1 MNNKPLYHKST
12 QSFYFDNGDGS
23 LEVLD
28 YRGNNRASGAPNT
41 IVWVKNDAQGW
52 EYIKALKIK
61 RGVSKFNYLYRCPKV
76 GTYASNTNRP
86 ISRRGNIPKA
96 KALVISVRA

>member
-1 MNNKPLYHKST
+1 MNNKPLYHKSS
-12 QSFYFDNGDGS
+12 QAFYFDNGDGS

-28 YRGNNRASGAPNT
+28 YKGNNRKDGAPNT
-41 IVWVKNDAQGW
+41 YAWVKNDAQGW
-52 EYIKALKIK
+52 EYIKYLKNLHQVK
-61 RGVSKFNYLYRCPKV
+61 SFSYLYRCPRN

-86 ISRRGNIPKA
+86 YSNRGHIPKA